1 MIQKKQYLQLILVC
15 VGSLAI
21 SYGLSQLG
29 TRFFNSTHYWIPT
42 LFFALTIIGANALLT
57 KGDKESKD
65 FVFKTLAL
73 SMARLLL
80 CMVFV
85 FVYSLINKPDAL
97 AFTCHFMVQYILFT
111 VFEISFLLKFIN
123 QHTSS
128 PSK

>member
-1 MIQKKQYLQLILVC
+1 MIQKKQYIQLILVC
-15 VGSLAI
+15 LGSLVM

-29 TRFFNSTHYWIPT
+29 TRFFNSSHYWIPT

-97 AFTCHFMVQYILFT
+97 AFTCHFMVQYLLFT

-123 QHTSS
+123 QNTSS
-128 PSK
+128 PT

>member
-1 MIQKKQYLQLILVC
+1 MIQEKQYLQLILVC